1 MIGNISNMIN
11 NKSNKLH
18 SIEISSSDWGRL
30 FFAFLAVMGL
40 FGCLL
45 SGFITYAAFSYTPV
59 EASIAFICRY
69 SEGINRNNYKIS
81 IKSENGNAPAPLEET
96 VTLDESGKG
105 EFRFHITEPGTYD
118 YIIFQ
123 EKGSDEKIKYDD
135 TKYDVHL
142 FVTSDEDGKLEYSV
156 SVNIADT
163 DQKPTSVEF
172 ANKNANQDSS
182 DNDST
187 DIDDKKELEEENP
200 DTKSPTADDPDNN
213 GSDNRDKGNGSPDRT
228 DNPINAKTGDTPVV
242 TYMIIVA
249 IISMMGI
256 CILVYIKHRQSKE
269 K

>member
-172 ANKNANQDSS
+172 ANKNANQD
-182 DNDST
+182 
-187 DIDDKKELEEENP
+187 
-200 DTKSPTADDPDNN
+200 TKTPTANDPDNN

-228 DNPINAKTGDTPVV
+228 DNPSNAKTGDTPVV